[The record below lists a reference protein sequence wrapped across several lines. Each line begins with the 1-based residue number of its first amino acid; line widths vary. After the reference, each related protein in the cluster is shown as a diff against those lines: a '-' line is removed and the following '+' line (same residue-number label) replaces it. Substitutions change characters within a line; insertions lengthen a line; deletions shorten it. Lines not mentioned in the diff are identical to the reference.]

1 MRRRI
6 AATASAAAIAVGGG
20 AAAASAPGSPVRGKP
35 QTRIAGS
42 ERTNGADDMTVI
54 ARREQAEHRRRLAH
68 ALADQIPGADADR
81 VDAALA
87 STDRKLT
94 DGARFDPSAE
104 LARRIGVGEDEIAD
118 AFEAMS
124 RRALE
129 RRANR

>member
-20 AAAASAPGSPVRGKP
+20 AGAASAPGSPVRTKP

-42 ERTNGADDMTVI
+42 ERTNGAQDMAAI
-54 ARREQAEHRRRLAH
+54 ARREQAEHRRHLAR
-68 ALADQIPGADADR
+68 ALAEQLPAAEADR

-87 STDRKLT
+87 STDRLLT
-94 DGARFDPSAE
+94 SGARFDPSAE
-104 LARRIGVGEDEIAD
+104 LARLIGVGEDEIGD